1 MTCSDCERL
10 KKKQS
15 SANLAIISFQSEI
28 ERLKVELARLN
39 EQATEYAVVRD
50 NKIHEVVRLK
60 KELEDRKFNLNN
72 AIGAGLFDEE
82 RQAGIVEGERRAMER
97 VKVFVTQ
104 ARHNS
109 VELFG
114 RAKPEWCEGVEDTL
128 KELERIFGL
137 GGEEEKR

>member
-1 MTCSDCERL
+1 MNKSLSESHPTLWIRLTELER
-10 KKKQS
+10 S
-15 SANLAIISFQSEI
+15 TV
-28 ERLKVELARLN
+28 ERYDADFRMLPVDKVQYFTVDVAE
-39 EQATEYAVVRD
+39 
-50 NKIHEVVRLK
+50 HERLK
-60 KELEDRKFNLNN
+60 KELEEEKKFRIEDQEGYDN
-72 AIGAGLFDEE
+72 GWKDGL
-82 RQAGIVEGERRAMER
+82 VEGERRAMER

-137 GGEEEKR
+137 GGEEEKK